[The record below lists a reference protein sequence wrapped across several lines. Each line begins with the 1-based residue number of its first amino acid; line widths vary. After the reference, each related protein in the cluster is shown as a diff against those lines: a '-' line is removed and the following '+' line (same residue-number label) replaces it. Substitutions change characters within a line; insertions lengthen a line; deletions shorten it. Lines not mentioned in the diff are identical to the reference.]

1 MEKYYFFIEPVKI
14 LANRKI
20 NYIIPFIHRI
30 TTCKKHADNIVTTTY
45 KYATELKKSANEKPV
60 PGRG

>member
-14 LANRKI
+14 LANQKI
-20 NYIIPFIHRI
+20 SYFIPLNHRI
-30 TTCKKHADNIVTTTY
+30 TTCEKHADNIVRTTY
-45 KYATELKKSANEKPV
+45 RYATEFKKSANGKPV